1 MDQIIDNFVSM
12 PNLLF
17 SSFISS
23 IMNCEYNW
31 VKVQKTLQESK
42 MYCLDNILY
51 ALSLEKT

>member
-51 ALSLEKT
+51 TLSLEKT